1 MSKSKKK
8 IAEEKKEVR
17 FRRKLLE
24 EMLRLSTSGFGLVA
38 ALSWNELIKTAIA
51 QYVEP
56 FVGKDSGIISLLIY
70 AVIVTVLAV
79 TVTYS
84 LTRLKDKI

>member
-1 MSKSKKK
+1 MTKSKKK

-84 LTRLKDKI
+84 LTRLKDRI